1 MKLPQESLAFALT
14 GAAKTLAQVDAGN
27 ALPRALL
34 LTFEARRAS
43 GASRGAI
50 QDLSYRSMRQW
61 GRGRA
66 LLALLADKPL
76 QQPVLHSLL
85 CCALALLSDTEPAY
99 SEHTLVD
106 QAVSACAADPELAKA
121 KGLVNAVLRR
131 FIRERER
138 LLQQLQTDETAQWNY
153 PRWWINK
160 ARHAWPNQWASLLAA
175 GNIQAPLS
183 LRVNIRKT
191 TVADY
196 LSLLTSHRIAGDAI
210 GPSAVR
216 LQRPMPVTEIP
227 GFAQGLVSV
236 QDAGAQLAAP
246 LLDAKAGMLV
256 LDACAAP
263 GGKTGHLLELADI
276 DLTAIDQDPDR
287 LTRVAQNLERLNL
300 SATLLCADASRRD
313 WWDGQLFDRI
323 LADVPCT
330 ASGIVR
336 RHPDIRWLRRPEDS
350 QQLATHSAAI
360 LDNLWEMLQPGGKL
374 LLVTCSV
381 WPEESA
387 EQARRM
393 TERHQ
398 AIALAA
404 PGSCCPRQR
413 VSWTMTDCFTRYS
426 KSHQFDTITSNFS
439 VGYYPAC
446 LCDTSTLT

>member
-34 LTFEARRAS
+34 LTFEAMHAS

-66 LLALLADKPL
+66 LLALLADKPI

-85 CCALALLSDTEPAY
+85 CCALALLSDAEPAY

-106 QAVSACAADPELAKA
+106 QAVNACAADPELAKA

-131 FIRERER
+131 YLRERER
-138 LLQQLQTDETAQWNY
+138 LLLQLQTDETAQWNY
-153 PRWWINK
+153 PRWWIDK
-160 ARHAWPNQWASLLAA
+160 ARHAWPDQWASLLTA
-175 GNIQAPLS
+175 GNTQAPLS

-196 LSLLTSHRIAGDAI
+196 LSLLTSHHIAGDAI

-246 LLDAKAGMLV
+246 LLDAKAGMHV

-276 DLTAIDQDPDR
+276 DLTAIDQDRER
-287 LTRVAQNLERLNL
+287 LARVAQNLERLDL
-300 SATLLCADASRRD
+300 SANLLCADASQHD
-313 WWDGQLFDRI
+313 WWDGRRFDRI

-336 RHPDIRWLRRPEDS
+336 RHPDIRWLRRPEDAR
-350 QQLATHSAAI
+350 QLAAHSAAI
-360 LDNLWEMLQPGGKL
+360 LDSLWGMLQPGGKL

-387 EQARRM
+387 TQAERM

-398 AIALAA
+398 AILLAA
-404 PGSCCPRQR
+404 PGQLLPTAERDSDHDGLFYALLQKP
-413 VSWTMTDCFTRYS
+413 
-426 KSHQFDTITSNFS
+426 S
-439 VGYYPAC
+439 V
-446 LCDTSTLT
+446 